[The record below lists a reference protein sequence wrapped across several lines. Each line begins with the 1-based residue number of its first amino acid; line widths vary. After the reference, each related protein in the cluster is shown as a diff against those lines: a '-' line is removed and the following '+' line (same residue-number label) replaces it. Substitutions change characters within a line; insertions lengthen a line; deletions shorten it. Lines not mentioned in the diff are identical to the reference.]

1 MKWVASSSDRRIWC
15 GISGSE
21 VGINSN
27 AHNAGH
33 VMIRSWRSCE
43 NVVELLNYDS
53 VCCGYEIVYMS
64 GCLII
69 KRAIWRRSWEI
80 RVLSLSYIGRN
91 LRVMRFRSR
100 INSRWEMN
108 GLI

>member
-1 MKWVASSSDRRIWC
+1 MKWVASSSDRCIWG

-27 AHNAGH
+27 AHNPGH

-53 VCCGYEIVYMS
+53 V
-64 GCLII
+64 
-69 KRAIWRRSWEI
+69 
-80 RVLSLSYIGRN
+80 
-91 LRVMRFRSR
+91 
-100 INSRWEMN
+100 
-108 GLI
+108 